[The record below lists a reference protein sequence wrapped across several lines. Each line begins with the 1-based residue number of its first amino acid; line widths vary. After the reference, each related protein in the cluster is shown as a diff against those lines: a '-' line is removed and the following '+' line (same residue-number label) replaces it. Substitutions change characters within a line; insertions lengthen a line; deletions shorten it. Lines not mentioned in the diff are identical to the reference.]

1 MRLIF
6 TFSIVLLFCSCG
18 LKSNNS
24 TKQKLPNILIFVGDD
39 MNWNDCEPYGSEVV
53 KTPNIQR
60 LANEG
65 MSFDNMFT
73 STAMCAPTRQQ
84 LMTGLYPVR
93 SGAFPNHSVVY
104 DGVKSFAHHFGELGY
119 EVALI
124 GKKHYG
130 PADSFP
136 INYIGGVQHDTGFGG
151 KDIDLNKIK
160 PVVNGNKPFFLIIA
174 QNQPHSPWN
183 KGDSSKYKPDKLEIP
198 EYMVDTP
205 LTRKDLSN
213 YYAEIT
219 YMDSL
224 LGRTL
229 DIINQANKTNNTI
242 SIFTSEQGY
251 SFPFGKWTCYD
262 LGLKTAFIAKWPG
275 NIEPNTRNNA
285 TTQYVDIVPTLLD
298 AIGEDPSKIDVG
310 ISDQVGNSGFDGKSF
325 FLALKGETDKHRDF
339 TYGVHTTRGVING
352 SESYPIRSVRSD
364 RYKYIQNLSHEELF
378 YNVVTA
384 KDSGRPGYLL
394 YESWLENAKNQ
405 EELSWV
411 KHYKKRPFEEF
422 YDLKSDPY
430 EKNNL
435 AQDPKYFDIK
445 ENLKTQLKSWMSQQ
459 GDLGVDTEMKAVTSQ
474 QRSGKW
480 LSYEEKIKS
489 KGQKQIN

>member
-1 MRLIF
+1 
-6 TFSIVLLFCSCG
+6 
-18 LKSNNS
+18 
-24 TKQKLPNILIFVGDD
+24 
-39 MNWNDCEPYGSEVV
+39 
-53 KTPNIQR
+53 
-60 LANEG
+60 
-65 MSFDNMFT
+65 
-73 STAMCAPTRQQ
+73 
-84 LMTGLYPVR
+84 
-93 SGAFPNHSVVY
+93 
-104 DGVKSFAHHFGELGY
+104 
-119 EVALI
+119 
-124 GKKHYG
+124 
-130 PADSFP
+130 
-136 INYIGGVQHDTGFGG
+136 
-151 KDIDLNKIK
+151 
-160 PVVNGNKPFFLIIA
+160 
-174 QNQPHSPWN
+174 
-183 KGDSSKYKPDKLEIP
+183 
-198 EYMVDTP
+198 MVDTP

-325 FLALKGETDKHRDF
+325 FKALKGETDKHRDF

-394 YESWLENAKNQ
+394 YESWLENAKNK

-459 GDLGVDTEMKAVTSQ
+459 GDLGVDTEMIAVTRQ

-480 LSYEEKIKS
+480 LSYEAKIKS